1 MKGKFKSLK
10 VVLSSIVVL
19 IIVVLIVFLIA
30 MSYQT
35 AYNAVEKSYLNQ
47 LDNFNSDISRQLV
60 NFYETQLKNAEFLAE
75 NRMIVNSTLNND
87 FADSRQILKGYYEKL
102 GIYENV
108 FISTPENDP
117 RILVSG
123 LDKGEGTRWGKTGY
137 DDNVREALKGNSYVS
152 DPNKSPVTGMPVVL
166 ITYPIKADNRVIG
179 IMGLACNVG
188 IFSYD
193 LVKDITIGKTG
204 YAFITDSPGMTFAHP
219 VKENIFKLNVKD
231 HDWGRQLLDSPNG
244 TIIRYDWEGKG
255 KILTFVKNTQYRFTT
270 AATIYV
276 SDINEDAR
284 TMALIMVVIGAIG
297 MALSAVAIYIF
308 IAKRLKPLDECKAI
322 MGEMANGN
330 LVARFSGKE
339 TQDEIGDISRA
350 MNNTLEQFEKLISEV
365 IVSSQNLAQAVE
377 QISSGNQN
385 LSQRTSEQAS
395 SLEEIA
401 STIEEATAAINQN
414 ADNSVEAKN
423 LSEKSSDLAVEGGK
437 LVSEAV
443 ESINEINE
451 TSKKI
456 GEIITVVNEISFQTN
471 LLALNAAVE
480 AARAGEQGR
489 GFAVVAGEVR
499 NLAQRSG
506 SAAKEIGELIKNSVN
521 MIENG
526 TEKVNRSGES
536 LNEIIKSVRNV
547 SQVIAE
553 ITEASNEQ
561 KSGMQQINIAI
572 TEMDSMTQQN
582 AALVEETASA
592 SEQMAN
598 QAQELLGMMKKFR
611 VKEGLTRELTLHKH
625 KEVHLRAAEMAK
637 KDARATQKTIQK
649 DAGVK
654 EDSEPVKSKETLKEH
669 LSSEGFEEF

>member
-1 MKGKFKSLK
+1 
-10 VVLSSIVVL
+10 
-19 IIVVLIVFLIA
+19 
-30 MSYQT
+30 
-35 AYNAVEKSYLNQ
+35 
-47 LDNFNSDISRQLV
+47 
-60 NFYETQLKNAEFLAE
+60 
-75 NRMIVNSTLNND
+75 
-87 FADSRQILKGYYEKL
+87 
-102 GIYENV
+102 
-108 FISTPENDP
+108 
-117 RILVSG
+117 
-123 LDKGEGTRWGKTGY
+123 
-137 DDNVREALKGNSYVS
+137 
-152 DPNKSPVTGMPVVL
+152 
-166 ITYPIKADNRVIG
+166 
-179 IMGLACNVG
+179 
-188 IFSYD
+188 
-193 LVKDITIGKTG
+193 
-204 YAFITDSPGMTFAHP
+204 
-219 VKENIFKLNVKD
+219 
-231 HDWGRQLLDSPNG
+231 
-244 TIIRYDWEGKG
+244 
-255 KILTFVKNTQYRFTT
+255 
-270 AATIYV
+270 
-276 SDINEDAR
+276 
-284 TMALIMVVIGAIG
+284 
-297 MALSAVAIYIF
+297 
-308 IAKRLKPLDECKAI
+308 
-322 MGEMANGN
+322 
-330 LVARFSGKE
+330 
-339 TQDEIGDISRA
+339 
-350 MNNTLEQFEKLISEV
+350 
-365 IVSSQNLAQAVE
+365 
-377 QISSGNQN
+377 
-385 LSQRTSEQAS
+385 
-395 SLEEIA
+395 
-401 STIEEATAAINQN
+401 
-414 ADNSVEAKN
+414 
-423 LSEKSSDLAVEGGK
+423 VEGGK

-443 ESINEINE
+443 DSINEINE

-637 KDARATQKTIQK
+637 KEAKTTQKTIQK
-649 DAGVK
+649 GAGVK
-654 EDSEPVKSKETLKEH
+654 EDSEPVQNKETLKDH